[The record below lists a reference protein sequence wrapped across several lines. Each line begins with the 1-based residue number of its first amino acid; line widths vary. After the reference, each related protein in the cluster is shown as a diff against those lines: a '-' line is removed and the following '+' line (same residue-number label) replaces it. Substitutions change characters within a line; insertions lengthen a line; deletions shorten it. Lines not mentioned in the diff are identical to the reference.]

1 VVTIEY
7 TFHYLGLGDLA
18 VNAMLSRDY
27 PLIEGF
33 VLYTGVVFVF
43 ANAIVDIFYSII
55 DPRIRLR

>member
-1 VVTIEY
+1 
-7 TFHYLGLGDLA
+7 
-18 VNAMLSRDY
+18 
-27 PLIEGF
+27 